1 MALKLRRQAEVFTNG
16 ILPDCI
22 SGRPWDLLRTGADSF
37 KRMLGSTL
45 TEPSNPRVQSPI
57 VASVFDPSSGR
68 HLVLGV
74 HSLGRSY
81 ATSLRDLPEPYSIPS
96 T

>member
-1 MALKLRRQAEVFTNG
+1 MALKLRRRAGTFTNG
-16 ILPDCI
+16 SLQHRMSARDVEAL
-22 SGRPWDLLRTGADSF
+22 GTGADSF

-68 HLVLGV
+68 HLILGV

-81 ATSLRDLPEPYSIPS
+81 ATSLRDPPKPYSIPRR
-96 T
+96 